1 MIESAGFTR
10 EAERQQPDASNAV
23 LERSYLN
30 MSAVSL
36 TAKDVRRT
44 FPMDRTAKDLLFF
57 TKGEKDGKKMKA
69 WLVHAQTEFLLP

>member
-10 EAERQQPDASNAV
+10 EAERQKPNASSAG
-23 LERSYLN
+23 LERGYLN

-36 TAKDVRRT
+36 TAKGVRRT
-44 FPMDRTAKDLLFF
+44 FPMNRKPKDLLFF
-57 TKGEKDGKKMKA
+57 TEGEINGRKKKA